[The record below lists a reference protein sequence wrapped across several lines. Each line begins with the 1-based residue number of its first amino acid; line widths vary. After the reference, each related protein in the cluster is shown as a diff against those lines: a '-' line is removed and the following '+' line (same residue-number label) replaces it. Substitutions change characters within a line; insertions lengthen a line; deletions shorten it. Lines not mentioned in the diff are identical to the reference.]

1 VAEEAKRP
9 EIVIGFEKQL
19 IEQKLEAE
27 LRQKELSVKSS
38 AAVKIL
44 KLTITKFN
52 GTPLDW
58 VRFEG
63 QLNSMRW

>member
-1 VAEEAKRP
+1 MAEEAKRP